1 MAVLEQDYDLRDKEK
16 IMPDLSTVRQT
27 SNNDGTEN
35 TASRL
40 PANKKAV
47 SGQGIAGRTRI
58 INLAKTNMTQAE
70 LDAALQYLQAGDV
83 AGTNDAH
90 TVVGVQP
97 LTESG
102 VFTSGTTDDVQ
113 VAIQGTGAFTAA
125 SDFGIGSTGV
135 TSSLLAEFSGL
146 QA

>member
-1 MAVLEQDYDLRDKEK
+1 MA
-16 IMPDLSTVRQT
+16 DLSNGSSVFQT
-27 SNNDGTEN
+27 YNNAGTGVAE
-35 TASRL
+35 L
-40 PANKKAV
+40 GDNKKAV
-47 SGQGIAGRTRI
+47 TPGNGIAGRTRI

-70 LDAALQYLQAGDV
+70 LDAALDYLAAGDV

-90 TVVGVQP
+90 TIVGVQP

-102 VFTSGTTDDVQ
+102 VFTTGVTDAVQ

-135 TSSLLAEFSGL
+135 TSSLLAEFSGISG
-146 QA
+146 

>member
-1 MAVLEQDYDLRDKEK
+1 MA
-16 IMPDLSTVRQT
+16 DLSNGSSVFQT
-27 SNNDGTEN
+27 YNNAGTGVAE
-35 TASRL
+35 L
-40 PANKKAV
+40 GDNKKAE

-58 INLAKTNMTQAE
+58 INLNKTNMTQAE
-70 LDAALQYLQAGDV
+70 LDAALEFLAQGGT
-83 AGTNDAH
+83 AGTDDAH

-125 SDFGIGSTGV
+125 SDFGVGSTGV
-135 TSSLLAEFSGL
+135 TSSLLAEFSGISG
-146 QA
+146 